1 MLITSSMI
9 AIKIIY
15 VLHTNSISFFS
26 IENIGKSI
34 FHGFTLTSTQEQKIF
49 GLFFNLYSCILYG
62 KRKQVKGVK
71 TSVHSK
77 YKKLF
82 QSYYKGFGQEK

>member
-1 MLITSSMI
+1 MI

-26 IENIGKSI
+26 IENIDKPI

-49 GLFFNLYSCILYG
+49 GLFLICTLVFYTGRENRLRVLKPVFTVNTRNSSSLTTKALG
-62 KRKQVKGVK
+62 KKNK
-71 TSVHSK
+71 
-77 YKKLF
+77 
-82 QSYYKGFGQEK
+82 

>member
-26 IENIGKSI
+26 IENIDKSI
-34 FHGFTLTSTQEQKIF
+34 FHGFTLTQEQKIF
-49 GLFFNLYSCILYG
+49 GLFLICTLVFYTGRENRLRVLKPVFTVNTRNSSSLTTKALG
-62 KRKQVKGVK
+62 KKNK
-71 TSVHSK
+71 
-77 YKKLF
+77 
-82 QSYYKGFGQEK
+82 